1 MPRRNDPCPCGS
13 AVKYKRCCLQRIDA
27 VARDLRDRDAL
38 LANVIDWVKDEHEQ
52 ALDDAS
58 TETTVIRILRGRI
71 GRSMSL
77 VWALN
82 DFAPR
87 DGGLPLMS
95 RFAARA
101 DIEPAEREIA
111 QGLAEA
117 RLDVYR
123 VRAIAAGVGMEL
135 EALAGGTPVQILTD
149 RHLGTLD
156 IDDVL
161 VARIVHTTSTPTLW
175 GLAAQFDGADGRRW
189 LARLATLP
197 ADPAQAGLILLG
209 FHPDDAAEPLPDGLE
224 LPATAWLIDDDEAVL
239 EALEDEQLLEC
250 IGEAIPSGWAFS
262 WLDEATCGSLD
273 LGGWREDDRIEV
285 ARLLVCE
292 HEMTVVSGDRK
303 TLGTAVSHVQGCL
316 GDLIAAPRQ
325 ERAA

>member
-1 MPRRNDPCPCGS
+1 M
-13 AVKYKRCCLQRIDA
+13 KYKRCCLQHIDA
-27 VARDLRDRDAL
+27 VARELRDRDAL
-38 LANVIDWVKDEHEQ
+38 LADVIDWVKDEHEQ
-52 ALDDAS
+52 TLEDAS
-58 TETTVIRILRGRI
+58 SETTLIRLLRSRT
-71 GRSMSL
+71 GRSMGL

-101 DIEPAEREIA
+101 DLDPSEREIA

-117 RLDVYR
+117 RLHVYR
-123 VRAIAAGVGMEL
+123 VRAMTAGVGIEL
-135 EALAGGTPVQILTD
+135 EALGGATTVQILAD
-149 RHLGTLD
+149 GGLGDLD
-156 IDDVL
+156 VGDIL
-161 VARIVHTTSTPTLW
+161 VARIVRTTSRPTLW
-175 GLAAQFDGADGRRW
+175 GLAARFDGGYERRW

-197 ADPAQAGLILLG
+197 ADHAHAGLILLG

-224 LPATAWLIDDDEAVL
+224 LPATVWPIDDDEAIL

-262 WLDEATCGSLD
+262 WLDEATCGNPD

-285 ARLLVCE
+285 ARLLVGE
-292 HEMTVVSGDRK
+292 HEMTVVSGDPR
-303 TLGTAVSHVQGCL
+303 TLRTAVSHIQGCL
-316 GDLIAAPRQ
+316 GDLIAAPRL

>member
-1 MPRRNDPCPCGS
+1 MPARNEPCPCGS
-13 AVKYKRCCLQRIDA
+13 GTKYKRCCLQRIDA
-27 VARDLRDRDAL
+27 VARELRDRDVL
-38 LANVIDWVKDEHEQ
+38 LADVIDWVKDEHEQ
-52 ALDDAS
+52 ALEDAS
-58 TETTVIRILRGRI
+58 SETTLIRMLRGRI
-71 GRSMSL
+71 GRNMSL

-87 DGGLPLMS
+87 DGGLSLMS
-95 RFAARA
+95 RFAARG
-101 DIEPAEREIA
+101 DLDPSEREIA

-117 RLDVYR
+117 RLDIYR
-123 VRAIAAGVGMEL
+123 VRAVTAGVGIEL
-135 EALAGGTPVQILTD
+135 EALAGGTPVQILAD
-149 RHLGTLD
+149 GRLGDLD
-156 IDDVL
+156 IGDIL
-161 VARIVHTTSTPTLW
+161 VARIVRTTSTPTLW
-175 GLAAQFDGADGRRW
+175 GLAAHFEGGNERRW

-197 ADPAQAGLILLG
+197 GDHAQAGLILLG

-224 LPATAWLIDDDEAVL
+224 LPATAWPIDDDEAVL

-262 WLDEATCGSLD
+262 WLDEATCSIPD

-292 HEMTVVSGDRK
+292 REMTVVSGDPR
-303 TLGTAVSHVQGCL
+303 TLHTAASHIQECL
-316 GDLIAAPRQ
+316 GDLIAAPRV